1 MAEPAAP
8 ASQLP
13 EENVRT
19 RARIH
24 VILAATILYRFS

>member
-8 ASQLP
+8 SSQLP

-19 RARIH
+19 RARIL
-24 VILAATILYRFS
+24 VILAATMLYGFS